1 MSVLL
6 IIMTF
11 LQPSTLLILF
21 FRSALLI
28 QSTILAAA
36 GFRIL
41 LSKVFP
47 GRFSRDEVLLGL
59 VELIFILPY
68 LLLFVYLFRPLL
80 VLFF

>member
-1 MSVLL
+1 MPVLL
-6 IIMTF
+6 IIVSF

-41 LSKVFP
+41 LSKVFL
-47 GRFSRDEVLLGL
+47 GRFSRDEILLGL
-59 VELIFILPY
+59 VELVFILPY
-68 LLLFVYLFRPLL
+68 LLLFVYLFELLL